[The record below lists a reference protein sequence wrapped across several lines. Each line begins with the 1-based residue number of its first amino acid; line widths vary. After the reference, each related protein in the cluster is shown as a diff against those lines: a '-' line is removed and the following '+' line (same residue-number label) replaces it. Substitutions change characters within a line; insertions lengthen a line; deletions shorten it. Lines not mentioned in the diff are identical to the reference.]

1 MNYFICLIIGA
12 PQIFNNSL
20 LDITGVDY
28 TVAVGEHADPC
39 IYQFN
44 RSYAFLCNASGVPTP
59 QLTWFYRRTLV
70 VGEVI
75 IVNNRTADELVQY
88 YIDSNILIIVISN
101 LTRNNTGIYFC
112 NATNDIGFN
121 VRTNPAIVTRM

>member
-1 MNYFICLIIGA
+1 MNYFICLIIGV

-20 LDITGVDY
+20 LDITGADY
-28 TVAVGEHADPC
+28 TVAVGKHVDPC

-59 QLTWFYRRTLV
+59 QLTWYYRRTLI
-70 VGEVI
+70 EEAI
-75 IVNNRTADELVQY
+75 IVDNRTADELVQY
-88 YIDSNILIIVISN
+88 YIDSNILIIVISK
-101 LTRNNTGIYFC
+101 LTRNNTGIYLC

-121 VRTNPAIVTRM
+121 VRTNSAVVARM

>member
-28 TVAVGEHADPC
+28 TVAVSEYVDPC

-44 RSYAFLCNASGVPTP
+44 RSYAFICNVTGVPTP
-59 QLTWFYRRTLV
+59 QLTWYYQRMLI
-70 VGEVI
+70 GEGI
-75 IVNNRTADELVQY
+75 MVNNKTADELVQY
-88 YIDSNILIIVISN
+88 YIDSSISIIVISN
-101 LTRNNTGIYFC
+101 LTRNNTGFYIC
-112 NATNDIGFN
+112 NATNDIGFH
-121 VRTNPAIVTRM
+121 VTAISAIVARM

>member
-28 TVAVGEHADPC
+28 TVAVGEVVDPC
-39 IYQFN
+39 VYQFN
-44 RSYAFLCNASGVPTP
+44 RSYAFVCNASGVPTP
-59 QLTWFYRRTLV
+59 QLTWYYRRELV
-70 VGEVI
+70 REVI
-75 IVNNRTADELVQY
+75 IVNNRTADDLVQY
-88 YIDSNILIIVISN
+88 YIDSSISIIVISN

-121 VRTNPAIVTRM
+121 VRTNPAIVTCM